1 MAKFK
6 VSELTRVSTINP
18 QDLLYLVQTGASRS
32 IYVSDLLKTIATS
45 GNSSVT
51 IAQTNGN
58 VTVKSS
64 NVNWVFNEN
73 GTLSLPILTSA
84 PANVTAGS
92 IAIADGAG
100 WNPANTGAQTV
111 VCYINGSWAKLN

>member
-6 VSELTRVSTINP
+6 VSELTKIASANP
-18 QDLLYLVQTGASRS
+18 EDLLYIVQSNASKS
-32 IYVSDLLKTIATS
+32 ISVSDLLKNAAIN
-45 GNSSVT
+45 GNSSVS
-51 IAQTNGN
+51 IARTNGN

-73 GTLSLPILTSA
+73 GTLTLPILTSA
-84 PANVTAGS
+84 PANVSAGS

-100 WNPANTGAQTV
+100 WNPSNTGIQTV
-111 VCYINGSWAKLN
+111 VCYINGAWAKLN

>member
-6 VSELTRVSTINP
+6 VSELTRISSVNP
-18 QDLLYLVQTGASRS
+18 QDLLYIVQSNASKS
-32 IYVSDLLKTIATS
+32 IYVSDLLKTIGTN

-73 GTLSLPILTSA
+73 GTLTLPILTSA
-84 PANVTAGS
+84 PANVSAGS

-100 WNPANTGAQTV
+100 WNPANTGVQTV
-111 VCYINGSWAKLN
+111 VCYINGAWSKLN